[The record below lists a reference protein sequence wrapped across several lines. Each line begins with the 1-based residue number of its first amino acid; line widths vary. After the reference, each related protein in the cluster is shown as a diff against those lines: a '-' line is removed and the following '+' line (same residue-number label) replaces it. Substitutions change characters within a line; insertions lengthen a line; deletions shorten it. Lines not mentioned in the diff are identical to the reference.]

1 MKVNPL
7 YYLLVLAIVF
17 QTCKTKKD
25 DIKAPNVPEPYYPRL
40 IFKFKFDSTQVR
52 LDNLGQPSTVA
63 SGNAA
68 ISPVFQKMSAHY
80 IELAQTDFT
89 ALGGG
94 AVLYRAK
101 ETTAGGANAIDFD
114 SAKVVGENE
123 EFFSVAL
130 KDMTPGTYKWLRVS
144 LAYQNYDIKYMYNYA
159 SLDHKAEGR
168 LASFIGFNTYVR
180 NYQIKNL
187 SETINANKLQG
198 YWGFESFST
207 IYNGQAPPGATTVPN
222 PIAGSS
228 PIPAGSCV
236 VTGQFANNLTI
247 TGNETEDIVIIVS
260 LSTNDSFEWTENNA
274 DGWYQPDIG
283 ETVVDMGIRGLIP
296 IIE

>member
-1 MKVNPL
+1 MKN
-7 YYLLVLAIVF
+7 YLLFYLIVF
-17 QTCKTKKD
+17 AICIQGCKSKKD
-25 DIKAPNVPEPYYPRL
+25 DIKAPVEPNYPKL
-40 IFKFKFDSTQVR
+40 IFKFKFDSNQVR
-52 LDNLGQPSTVA
+52 LGNLGQPSNVG

-80 IELAQTDFT
+80 IELALTDYT

-94 AVLYRAK
+94 AVLYKAK
-101 ETTAGGANAIDFD
+101 ETSAGGSNAIDFD
-114 SAKVVGENE
+114 SSKVVGENE
-123 EFFSVAL
+123 EFFSIAL

-144 LAYQNYDIKYMYNYA
+144 LAYQNYDIKYKYNYA
-159 SLDHKAEGR
+159 SVDYTAEGR
-168 LASFIGFNTYVR
+168 LASFIGFKTYVR
-180 NYQIKNL
+180 SYQIQNM

-247 TGNETEDIVIIVS
+247 TGKETQDIVVIVS
-260 LSTNDSFEWTENNA
+260 LSTNNSFEWTENNA

-296 IIE
+296 IIQ